1 MFNWINRIP
10 GFNGQMKLRI
20 EDVIIRKV
28 ITIESEAS
36 VKDATEKMNQHS
48 TSCLV
53 VLSGNR
59 IDGILTTRDVI
70 SRVVA
75 RGLEPG
81 KVRVNDIATRPIIM
95 MRPDAPLEEA
105 IKIMLQ
111 RKIKK
116 IPLISGDK
124 ENARLYGLLSL
135 TDIIEYHSEIFSTL
149 WEQLI
154 MTVPAAGVEGIFNVV

>member
-1 MFNWINRIP
+1 ME
-10 GFNGQMKLRI
+10 LRI

-28 ITIESEAS
+28 ITIDSEAS
-36 VKDATEKMNQHS
+36 AQDATTKMKQHS

-53 VLSGNR
+53 VLSDDQ
-59 IDGILTTRDVI
+59 IDGILTTRDLI
-70 SRVVA
+70 ARVVA
-75 RGLEPG
+75 RGLEPR
-81 KVRVNDIATRPIIM
+81 KVRVTDIATRPVIM
-95 MRPDAPLEEA
+95 MRPEAYLEEA

-124 ENARLYGLLSL
+124 DKASLYGILSL

-154 MTVPAAGVEGIFNVV
+154 MTVPATGVEGVITIA

>member
-1 MFNWINRIP
+1 MPR
-10 GFNGQMKLRI
+10 MKLCI

-28 ITIESEAS
+28 ITIDSEAS
-36 VKDATEKMNQHS
+36 VKDATEKMKQHS
-48 TSCLV
+48 TSCLI
-53 VLSGNR
+53 VLSENR

-75 RGLEPG
+75 RGLDPSE
-81 KVRVNDIATRPIIM
+81 VRVNDVATRPIIM
-95 MRPDAPLEEA
+95 MRPEAPLEEA

-116 IPLISGDK
+116 IPLISDDDG
-124 ENARLYGLLSL
+124 NARLYGLLSL

-154 MTVPAAGVEGIFNVV
+154 MTVPAAGIEGVFNVA

>member
-1 MFNWINRIP
+1 
-10 GFNGQMKLRI
+10 MKLRI

-28 ITIESEAS
+28 ITIDSEAS
-36 VKDATEKMNQHS
+36 SQDATNKMKQYS

-53 VLSGNR
+53 VLSENR
-59 IDGILTTRDVI
+59 IDGILTTRDLI
-70 SRVVA
+70 TRVVA

-81 KVRVNDIATRPIIM
+81 KVRVTDIATRPVIM
-95 MRPDAPLEEA
+95 MRPETPLEEA

-124 ENARLYGLLSL
+124 DNARLYGLLSL

-154 MTVPAAGVEGIFNVV
+154 MTVPAAGIEGVFTIA

>member
-1 MFNWINRIP
+1 ME
-10 GFNGQMKLRI
+10 LRI

-28 ITIESEAS
+28 ITIDSEAS
-36 VKDATEKMNQHS
+36 SQDATNKMKQYS

-53 VLSGNR
+53 VLSENR
-59 IDGILTTRDVI
+59 IDGILTTRDLI
-70 SRVVA
+70 TRVVA

-81 KVRVNDIATRPIIM
+81 KVRVTDIATRPVIM
-95 MRPDAPLEEA
+95 MRPETPLEEA

-124 ENARLYGLLSL
+124 DNARLYGLLSL

-154 MTVPAAGVEGIFNVV
+154 MTVPAAGIEGVFTIA

>member
-1 MFNWINRIP
+1 
-10 GFNGQMKLRI
+10 MKLRI

-28 ITIESEAS
+28 ITIDSEAS
-36 VKDATEKMNQHS
+36 SQDATNKMKQYS

-53 VLSGNR
+53 VLSENR
-59 IDGILTTRDVI
+59 IDGILTTRDLI
-70 SRVVA
+70 TRVVA

-81 KVRVNDIATRPIIM
+81 KVRVTDIATRPVIM
-95 MRPDAPLEEA
+95 MRPETPLEEA

-124 ENARLYGLLSL
+124 DNARLYGLLSL

-154 MTVPAAGVEGIFNVV
+154 LTVPAAGIEGVFTIA

>member
-1 MFNWINRIP
+1 ME
-10 GFNGQMKLRI
+10 LRI

-28 ITIESEAS
+28 ITIDSEAS
-36 VKDATEKMNQHS
+36 TQDATNKMKQYS

-53 VLSGNR
+53 VLSENR
-59 IDGILTTRDVI
+59 IDGILTTRDLI
-70 SRVVA
+70 TRVVA

-81 KVRVNDIATRPIIM
+81 KVRVTDIATRPVIM
-95 MRPDAPLEEA
+95 MRPETPLEEA

-124 ENARLYGLLSL
+124 DNARLYGLLSL
-135 TDIIEYHSEIFSTL
+135 TDLIEYHSEIFSTL

-154 MTVPAAGVEGIFNVV
+154 MTVPAAGIEGVFTIA

>member
-1 MFNWINRIP
+1 MFNWIHRIP

-36 VKDATEKMNQHS
+36 VKDATEKMNRHS

-59 IDGILTTRDVI
+59 VDGILTTRDVI

>member
-1 MFNWINRIP
+1 
-10 GFNGQMKLRI
+10 MKLRI

-28 ITIESEAS
+28 ITIDLEAS
-36 VKDATEKMNQHS
+36 AKDATNKMKQYS

-53 VLSGNR
+53 VLSENR
-59 IDGILTTRDVI
+59 IDGILTTRDLI

-81 KVRVNDIATRPIIM
+81 KVRVTNIATRPVIM
-95 MRPDAPLEEA
+95 MRPETPLEEA

-124 ENARLYGLLSL
+124 DNARLYGLLSL

-154 MTVPAAGVEGIFNVV
+154 MTVPAAGIEGVFTIA

>member
-1 MFNWINRIP
+1 
-10 GFNGQMKLRI
+10 MKLRI

-28 ITIESEAS
+28 ITIDSEAS
-36 VKDATEKMNQHS
+36 VKDATEKMKSHF

-53 VLSGNR
+53 VLSGQR
-59 IDGILTTRDVI
+59 VDGILTTRDVI

-75 RGLEPG
+75 RGLEPAN
-81 KVRVNDIATRPIIM
+81 VRVNDIATRPVIM
-95 MRPDAPLEEA
+95 MRPETPLEEA

-124 ENARLYGLLSL
+124 DNARLYGLLSL

-154 MTVPAAGVEGIFNVV
+154 MTEPSDGIEDVFTIA

>member
-1 MFNWINRIP
+1 
-10 GFNGQMKLRI
+10 MKLRI

-28 ITIESEAS
+28 ITIDSEAS
-36 VKDATEKMNQHS
+36 SQDATNKMKQYS

-53 VLSGNR
+53 VLSENR
-59 IDGILTTRDVI
+59 IDGILTTRDLI

-81 KVRVNDIATRPIIM
+81 KVRVTDIATRPVIM
-95 MRPDAPLEEA
+95 MRPETPLEEA

-124 ENARLYGLLSL
+124 DNARLYGLLSL

-154 MTVPAAGVEGIFNVV
+154 MTVPAAGIEGVFTIA

>member
-1 MFNWINRIP
+1 
-10 GFNGQMKLRI
+10 MK
-20 EDVIIRKV
+20 
-28 ITIESEAS
+28 S
-36 VKDATEKMNQHS
+36 HF

-53 VLSGNR
+53 VLLGQR
-59 IDGILTTRDVI
+59 VDGILTTRDVI

-75 RGLEPG
+75 RGLEPANVLV
-81 KVRVNDIATRPIIM
+81 KDIATRPVIM
-95 MRPDAPLEEA
+95 MRPETPLEEA

-124 ENARLYGLLSL
+124 DDARLYGLLSL

-154 MTVPAAGVEGIFNVV
+154 MTVPADSIEDVFTIV

>member
-1 MFNWINRIP
+1 ME
-10 GFNGQMKLRI
+10 LRI

-28 ITIESEAS
+28 ITIDSEAS
-36 VKDATEKMNQHS
+36 TQDATNKMKQYS

-53 VLSGNR
+53 VLSENR
-59 IDGILTTRDVI
+59 IDGILTTRDLI
-70 SRVVA
+70 TRVVA

-81 KVRVNDIATRPIIM
+81 KVRITDIATRPVIM
-95 MRPDAPLEEA
+95 MRPETPLEEA

-124 ENARLYGLLSL
+124 DNARLYGLLSL

-154 MTVPAAGVEGIFNVV
+154 MTVPAAGIEGVFTIA

>member
-1 MFNWINRIP
+1 MP
-10 GFNGQMKLRI
+10 HMKLCI

-28 ITIESEAS
+28 VTIDSEAS
-36 VKDATEKMNQHS
+36 VKDATEKMKQYS

-53 VLSGNR
+53 VLSDNR
-59 IDGILTTRDVI
+59 VDGILTTRDVI

-75 RGLEPG
+75 RGLDPS
-81 KVRVNDIATRPIIM
+81 KVQVNDVATRPIIM
-95 MRPDAPLEEA
+95 MRPEAPLEEA

-116 IPLISGDK
+116 IPLISGDDG
-124 ENARLYGLLSL
+124 NARLYGLLSL

-154 MTVPAAGVEGIFNVV
+154 MTVPAMGVEGVFNVA

>member
-1 MFNWINRIP
+1 M
-10 GFNGQMKLRI
+10 QLRI

-28 ITIESEAS
+28 ITIDSEAS
-36 VKDATEKMNQHS
+36 AQDATNKMKHYS

-53 VLSGNR
+53 VLSENR
-59 IDGILTTRDVI
+59 IDGILTTRDLI
-70 SRVVA
+70 TRVVA
-75 RGLEPG
+75 MGLEPG
-81 KVRVNDIATRPIIM
+81 KVRVTDIATRPVIM
-95 MRPDAPLEEA
+95 MRPETHLEEA

-124 ENARLYGLLSL
+124 DNARLYGLLSL
-135 TDIIEYHSEIFSTL
+135 TDIIEYHTEIFSTL

-154 MTVPAAGVEGIFNVV
+154 MTVPAAGIEGVFIIA

>member
-1 MFNWINRIP
+1 MTR
-10 GFNGQMKLRI
+10 MKHCI

-28 ITIESEAS
+28 ITIDSEAS
-36 VKDATEKMNQHS
+36 VKDATEKMKQHS

-53 VLSGNR
+53 VLSENR
-59 IDGILTTRDVI
+59 IDGILTTRDLI

-81 KVRVNDIATRPIIM
+81 KVRVTDIATRPVIM
-95 MRPDAPLEEA
+95 MRPETPLEEA

-116 IPLISGDK
+116 IPLISGDDG
-124 ENARLYGLLSL
+124 NTRLYGLLSL

-154 MTVPAAGVEGIFNVV
+154 MTVPAVGVEGVFNVA

>member
-1 MFNWINRIP
+1 MTH
-10 GFNGQMKLRI
+10 MKLRI
-20 EDVIIRKV
+20 EDVLIRKI

-36 VKDATEKMNQHS
+36 VKDATEKMKQYS

-53 VLSGNR
+53 VLSGKR
-59 IDGILTTRDVI
+59 VDGILTTRDVI
-70 SRVVA
+70 SRIVA
-75 RGLEPG
+75 RGLDPG
-81 KVRVNDIATRPIIM
+81 NIRVNDIATRPVIM
-95 MRPDAPLEEA
+95 MRPEAPLDEA

-154 MTVPAAGVEGIFNVV
+154 MTVPATGVEGVFNVA

>member
-1 MFNWINRIP
+1 
-10 GFNGQMKLRI
+10 MKLRI

-28 ITIESEAS
+28 ITIDSEAS
-36 VKDATEKMNQHS
+36 SQDATNKMKQYS

-53 VLSGNR
+53 VLSENR
-59 IDGILTTRDVI
+59 IDGILTTRDLI
-70 SRVVA
+70 TRVVA

-81 KVRVNDIATRPIIM
+81 KVRVTDIATRPVIM
-95 MRPDAPLEEA
+95 MRPETPLEEA

-124 ENARLYGLLSL
+124 DNARLYGLLSL
-135 TDIIEYHSEIFSTL
+135 TDIIEYPSEIFSTL

-154 MTVPAAGVEGIFNVV
+154 MTVPAAGIEGVFTIA

>member
-1 MFNWINRIP
+1 ME
-10 GFNGQMKLRI
+10 LRI

-28 ITIESEAS
+28 ITIDSEAS
-36 VKDATEKMNQHS
+36 AQDATNKMKQYS

-53 VLSGNR
+53 VLSENR
-59 IDGILTTRDVI
+59 IDGILTTRDLI
-70 SRVVA
+70 TRVVA

-81 KVRVNDIATRPIIM
+81 KVRVTDIATRPVIM
-95 MRPDAPLEEA
+95 MRPETPLEEA

-116 IPLISGDK
+116 IPLISGDNDK
-124 ENARLYGLLSL
+124 ARLYGLLSL

-154 MTVPAAGVEGIFNVV
+154 MTVPAAGIEGVFTIA